1 MKKLFKKRETYDEI
15 IARLYE
21 LTDKGDYGICS
32 PLMDAQT
39 ALNELKDFFL
49 GKDWYVVAPMHQEQI
64 NFNIV
69 CEIEMKLSKFKM
81 N

>member
-1 MKKLFKKRETYDEI
+1 MLFKRKETYDETVD
-15 IARLYE
+15 RLYE

-32 PLMDAQT
+32 PLMDSQT

-69 CEIEMKLSKFKM
+69 CEIERKFIKYKK

>member
-1 MKKLFKKRETYDEI
+1 MVFGGMQMSKYKLIDI
-15 IARLYE
+15 LVMIS
-21 LTDKGDYGICS
+21 KG
-32 PLMDAQT
+32 
-39 ALNELKDFFL
+39 ELKDFFL

-69 CEIEMKLSKFKM
+69 CEIETKLSKFKM